1 MLQEFTRGK
10 RYGNIWERQSRS
22 HREGNINK
30 IWAVTYRVSTD
41 TMCTITVNEWKV
53 ISILHFKDLRKS
65 EGTVLN
71 VEYPWIIHSNQPF
84 QTHSLN
90 NKMPVLKF
98 WKKNNFSNTCIYNAN
113 WHWYTFSIWAQ
124 FLTGIRKS
132 NICGLV
138 LAVCALQT
146 AVMYVDKNACTIFSN
161 RFRQV
166 QMHGDSKTAGL
177 QNEMK
182 LKSFELERLQMVHED
197 TLRNLGQAKL
207 DIEKL
212 EKKSEVGGKVHYLAF
227 RRITSTSY

>member
-65 EGTVLN
+65 EGTVHN

-98 WKKNNFSNTCIYNAN
+98 WKKNNSLIHVSIMLTDIDTHFLFEHSFNRNKKIKYLWPGFSSLCFINCSDVRRQKCMY
-113 WHWYTFSIWAQ
+113 H
-124 FLTGIRKS
+124 FL
-132 NICGLV
+132 
-138 LAVCALQT
+138 Q
-146 AVMYVDKNACTIFSN
+146 
-161 RFRQV
+161 
-166 QMHGDSKTAGL
+166 
-177 QNEMK
+177 
-182 LKSFELERLQMVHED
+182 
-197 TLRNLGQAKL
+197 
-207 DIEKL
+207 
-212 EKKSEVGGKVHYLAF
+212 
-227 RRITSTSY
+227 